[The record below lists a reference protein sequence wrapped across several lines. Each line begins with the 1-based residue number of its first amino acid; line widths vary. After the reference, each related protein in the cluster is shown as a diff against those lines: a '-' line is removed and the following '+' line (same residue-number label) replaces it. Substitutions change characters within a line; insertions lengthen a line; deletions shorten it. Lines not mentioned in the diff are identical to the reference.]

1 MENHVF
7 RNSRIEQA
15 NENILK
21 IIHAIKNND
30 WELFIDVCEEEALTL
45 HGLMMSSRP
54 SYILLAPDSLK
65 IIQSIKQFR
74 KENNIPV
81 TFTIDAGPNI
91 HMLFDKKYEKQV
103 QEFCESEWSEYLLQ
117 GKILKDQMGEGPIQT
132 T

>member
-91 HMLFDKKYEKQV
+91 HMLFDKNTKT
-103 QEFCESEWSEYLLQ
+103 SA
-117 GKILKDQMGEGPIQT
+117 GIL
-132 T
+132 